1 MGRTAIT
8 LVVALILASLQ
19 CVAACSVLPCDERTN
34 RPAPVEDCHHRTPA
48 PSDQNHGQQDR
59 SDCGHQTFISEVAP
73 QASSVL
79 FDSALV
85 AVVPVVTVH
94 VAFPVAPPSPP
105 RAVQSSDLGADRLPW
120 MGLCW

>member
-85 AVVPVVTVH
+85 AVVPVVTE
-94 VAFPVAPPSPP
+94 FQPTLLPVAEVLTDWSPP
-105 RAVQSSDLGADRLPW
+105 LRIHSASITILRL
-120 MGLCW
+120 

>member
-8 LVVALILASLQ
+8 LVVALITASLQ
-19 CVAACSVLPCDERTN
+19 CVAACCVLPCSERTN

-59 SDCGHQTFISEVAP
+59 SGCGHQTFISEVAP

-85 AVVPVVTVH
+85 AIVPVVTE
-94 VAFPVAPPSPP
+94 FQPTLLPVAEVLTDWSPP
-105 RAVQSSDLGADRLPW
+105 LRIKSASITILRL
-120 MGLCW
+120 